1 MFPFPLLSDL
11 RLSAIG
17 RLSEQSSS
25 ESRGE
30 ALLRTRRFLPGYDAM
45 ASEGQSEPQA
55 HHRRHGH
62 HHNEGILKD
71 PNFIRFMRFGIAD
84 QAILMLCLLGG
95 FSVDAIIA
103 RRIGVAGYGTIVG
116 ASIGNVFAD
125 GLAGLPSDGLPAALG
140 VTAGCLLPIIPLFAV
155 LLLKRPLNRSSQM
168 FVGGSAVAL
177 LAGTTVWNLTT
188 DVDSDDDSDD

>member
-1 MFPFPLLSDL
+1 MFPFHFIQYFQKNRYEDAGLKLSSPISFPRYEAYADD
-11 RLSAIG
+11 G
-17 RLSEQSSS
+17 SS
-25 ESRGE
+25 
-30 ALLRTRRFLPGYDAM
+30 T
-45 ASEGQSEPQA
+45 EPHQT
-55 HHRRHGH
+55 H
-62 HHNEGILKD
+62 HHHHHPPHHPPTGIIRD

-140 VTAGCLLPIIPLFAV
+140 VTAGCLLPIIPLLTV
-155 LLLKRPLNRSSQM
+155 LMLKRPLNRGSQL

-177 LAGTTVWNLTT
+177 LTGTTIWNLTT
-188 DVDSDDDSDD
+188 ENEDE